1 MKTFYQNAE
10 MEIVSFEIEDVIA
23 TSGMEDGNKNEDNSY
38 GGLN

>member
-23 TSGMEDGNKNEDNSY
+23 TSGLDQGTNDDDSY